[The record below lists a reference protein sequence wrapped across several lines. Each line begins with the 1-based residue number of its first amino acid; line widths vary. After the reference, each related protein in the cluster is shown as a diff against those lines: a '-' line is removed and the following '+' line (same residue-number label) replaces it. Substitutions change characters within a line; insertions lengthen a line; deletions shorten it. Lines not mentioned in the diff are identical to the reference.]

1 MMEKIRGYKMTCD
14 RCGKEEYVEHS
25 RVYLLDVLDSYV
37 WSKVKDYDLCP
48 ECSKKLNGL
57 IDDFLDNGETA

>member
-25 RVYLLDVLDSYV
+25 RVYLVDAVDSYV
-37 WSKVKDYDLCP
+37 WTKIKDHDLCT
-48 ECSKKLNGL
+48 ERTKKLNDL
-57 IDDFLDNGETA
+57 IDNFLDGEESA